1 MLLMTFLMIGI
12 GLVNA
17 QVSKVTGTV
26 TSEED
31 GLPVVGAS
39 VLVKG
44 TTVGTVTDIDGNFTI
59 NNVPSSAKTLVVS
72 FIGLETQEVAIKPNV
87 KVVLSSDS
95 QALEEVMVVAYGTA
109 KKSSFTGSAGTMNAD
124 KIATRSVSNITN
136 AMSGQVAGVQ
146 MTSDNGQPG
155 ESAKI
160 RIRGIGSMASSN
172 DPLYVVDGV
181 PYDGDISS
189 INPSDI
195 ESLTVLKDAA
205 ANAIYGARGAN
216 GVVLITTKSGQNGEA
231 RVTFDAKWGSNSRA
245 VPNYDVISNPGE
257 YYETMFKALYNS
269 KAYAGASAADAYA
282 YANNTLF
289 DAKNGGLGYQVYTV
303 PKGENL
309 IGTNFKLNPNA
320 TLGYSD
326 GTYYY
331 TPDDWYDEIFGSSFR
346 QEYNASVSGKSDKI
360 SYYASAGYLNDTGL
374 IQNSAFKRYTGRGK
388 VDYQAKKWLKIGT
401 NLAYTYSDSQAPD
414 NQTSDDWSSSGNLFF
429 IVNSIA
435 PIYPMYV
442 RNADGSIKI
451 DPSTGHRVYDAGST
465 TNFSRPSFTGNAAR
479 DIELNSYHTYTDAFS
494 GKWYANI
501 TPLEGLTLTA
511 NIATTLEN
519 TRSNNLYSTFGSA
532 AATDGEVYVESTRTF
547 GVNTQYLAS
556 YVHTFNNVHNF
567 DIMVG
572 YEQYRLKEQVL
583 YGDNTNT
590 YDPNLGELGNA
601 VGTDK
606 KTVNSYTDNYMT
618 EGILSRIQYNYDG
631 KYFLSASY
639 RRDASSRFAPEHRWG
654 NFGSVGGAWLMTK
667 EKFLE
672 DISWLNMLKY
682 KASWGIQGNDHLLIL
697 VNGEY
702 VNNWYA
708 YKDQYNVSYSNGQ
721 YSTTLAYKGNKDLTW
736 ETSYSFN
743 TGFDFELFGSRLNGT
758 VEYFS
763 RITKD
768 LLYNQ
773 PTPVSSGI
781 STGYIPTNV
790 GSISNKGVELD
801 LTGVIFRT
809 KDFEWTAN
817 LNLTHYKNRIT
828 ALSPELEAAGG
839 QKGSYYIYR
848 IGGSL
853 FESYVKEYA
862 GVDPDTGK
870 ALYYV
875 DPDNGD
881 YTTTSDY
888 SAAKQADQGDLLPKV
903 YGGFGTSLN
912 YKGLDFSIQLSYQ
925 LGGRYYDGTY
935 QAFMHNGGSGMQGY
949 NWSTDIRDAW
959 TPENRYTDVPRLD
972 ASDDCYQ
979 LDSSRFLVSSNYLSL
994 NNITLG
1000 YTLPKSWTKKLQINN
1015 LRVYVSADN
1024 VALLTARKGLDPRQ
1038 DLGLG
1043 SSTYGS
1049 GAATSSSYSAMR
1061 TITGGIN
1068 LTF

>member
-1 MLLMTFLMIGI
+1 MKRKLMLLMTCLMIGI

-72 FIGLETQEVAIKPNV
+72 FIGLETQEVAIKPTV
-87 KVVLSSDS
+87 KVTLSSDS
-95 QALEEVMVVAYGTA
+95 QALDEVMVVAYGTA

-136 AMSGQVAGVQ
+136 AISGQVAGVQ

-181 PYDGDISS
+181 PYDGNISS

-245 VPNYDVISNPGE
+245 VPNYDVISSPGE

-269 KAYAGASAADAYA
+269 KAYAGSSAADAYA
-282 YANNTLF
+282 YANSTLF

-360 SYYASAGYLNDTGL
+360 NYYASAGYLNDTGL

-442 RNADGSIKI
+442 RNPDGSIKI
-451 DPSTGHRVYDAGST
+451 NATTGHKTYDAGST

-479 DIELNSYHTYTDAFS
+479 DIELNRYHTYTDAFS

-532 AATDGEVYVESTRTF
+532 ASTDGEVYVESTRTF

-590 YDPNLGELGNA
+590 YDPNIGELGNA

-606 KTVNSYTDNYMT
+606 KIANSYTDNYMT
-618 EGILSRIQYNYDG
+618 EGILSR
-631 KYFLSASY
+631 
-639 RRDASSRFAPEHRWG
+639 
-654 NFGSVGGAWLMTK
+654 V
-667 EKFLE
+667 
-672 DISWLNMLKY
+672 
-682 KASWGIQGNDHLLIL
+682 
-697 VNGEY
+697 
-702 VNNWYA
+702 
-708 YKDQYNVSYSNGQ
+708 
-721 YSTTLAYKGNKDLTW
+721 
-736 ETSYSFN
+736 
-743 TGFDFELFGSRLNGT
+743 
-758 VEYFS
+758 
-763 RITKD
+763 
-768 LLYNQ
+768 
-773 PTPVSSGI
+773 
-781 STGYIPTNV
+781 
-790 GSISNKGVELD
+790 
-801 LTGVIFRT
+801 
-809 KDFEWTAN
+809 
-817 LNLTHYKNRIT
+817 
-828 ALSPELEAAGG
+828 
-839 QKGSYYIYR
+839 
-848 IGGSL
+848 
-853 FESYVKEYA
+853 
-862 GVDPDTGK
+862 
-870 ALYYV
+870 
-875 DPDNGD
+875 
-881 YTTTSDY
+881 
-888 SAAKQADQGDLLPKV
+888 
-903 YGGFGTSLN
+903 
-912 YKGLDFSIQLSYQ
+912 
-925 LGGRYYDGTY
+925 
-935 QAFMHNGGSGMQGY
+935 
-949 NWSTDIRDAW
+949 
-959 TPENRYTDVPRLD
+959 
-972 ASDDCYQ
+972 
-979 LDSSRFLVSSNYLSL
+979 
-994 NNITLG
+994 
-1000 YTLPKSWTKKLQINN
+1000 
-1015 LRVYVSADN
+1015 
-1024 VALLTARKGLDPRQ
+1024 
-1038 DLGLG
+1038 
-1043 SSTYGS
+1043 
-1049 GAATSSSYSAMR
+1049 
-1061 TITGGIN
+1061 
-1068 LTF
+1068 

>member
-1 MLLMTFLMIGI
+1 MKRKLMLLMTFLMIGI

-231 RVTFDAKWGSNSRA
+231 RITFDAKWGSNSRA

-618 EGILSRIQYNYDG
+618 EGILSRIQYN
-631 KYFLSASY
+631 
-639 RRDASSRFAPEHRWG
+639 
-654 NFGSVGGAWLMTK
+654 
-667 EKFLE
+667 
-672 DISWLNMLKY
+672 
-682 KASWGIQGNDHLLIL
+682 
-697 VNGEY
+697 
-702 VNNWYA
+702 
-708 YKDQYNVSYSNGQ
+708 
-721 YSTTLAYKGNKDLTW
+721 
-736 ETSYSFN
+736 
-743 TGFDFELFGSRLNGT
+743 
-758 VEYFS
+758 
-763 RITKD
+763 
-768 LLYNQ
+768 
-773 PTPVSSGI
+773 
-781 STGYIPTNV
+781 
-790 GSISNKGVELD
+790 
-801 LTGVIFRT
+801 
-809 KDFEWTAN
+809 
-817 LNLTHYKNRIT
+817 
-828 ALSPELEAAGG
+828 
-839 QKGSYYIYR
+839 
-848 IGGSL
+848 
-853 FESYVKEYA
+853 
-862 GVDPDTGK
+862 
-870 ALYYV
+870 
-875 DPDNGD
+875 
-881 YTTTSDY
+881 
-888 SAAKQADQGDLLPKV
+888 
-903 YGGFGTSLN
+903 
-912 YKGLDFSIQLSYQ
+912 
-925 LGGRYYDGTY
+925 
-935 QAFMHNGGSGMQGY
+935 
-949 NWSTDIRDAW
+949 
-959 TPENRYTDVPRLD
+959 
-972 ASDDCYQ
+972 
-979 LDSSRFLVSSNYLSL
+979 
-994 NNITLG
+994 
-1000 YTLPKSWTKKLQINN
+1000 
-1015 LRVYVSADN
+1015 
-1024 VALLTARKGLDPRQ
+1024 
-1038 DLGLG
+1038 
-1043 SSTYGS
+1043 
-1049 GAATSSSYSAMR
+1049 
-1061 TITGGIN
+1061 
-1068 LTF
+1068 

>member
-1 MLLMTFLMIGI
+1 M
-12 GLVNA
+12 
-17 QVSKVTGTV
+17 
-26 TSEED
+26 
-31 GLPVVGAS
+31 
-39 VLVKG
+39 
-44 TTVGTVTDIDGNFTI
+44 
-59 NNVPSSAKTLVVS
+59 VVS

-618 EGILSRIQYNYDG
+618 EGILSRIQY
-631 KYFLSASY
+631 
-639 RRDASSRFAPEHRWG
+639 
-654 NFGSVGGAWLMTK
+654 T
-667 EKFLE
+667 
-672 DISWLNMLKY
+672 
-682 KASWGIQGNDHLLIL
+682 IL
-697 VNGEY
+697 
-702 VNNWYA
+702 
-708 YKDQYNVSYSNGQ
+708 
-721 YSTTLAYKGNKDLTW
+721 
-736 ETSYSFN
+736 
-743 TGFDFELFGSRLNGT
+743 R
-758 VEYFS
+758 
-763 RITKD
+763 
-768 LLYNQ
+768 
-773 PTPVSSGI
+773 
-781 STGYIPTNV
+781 
-790 GSISNKGVELD
+790 
-801 LTGVIFRT
+801 
-809 KDFEWTAN
+809 
-817 LNLTHYKNRIT
+817 
-828 ALSPELEAAGG
+828 
-839 QKGSYYIYR
+839 
-848 IGGSL
+848 
-853 FESYVKEYA
+853 
-862 GVDPDTGK
+862 
-870 ALYYV
+870 
-875 DPDNGD
+875 
-881 YTTTSDY
+881 
-888 SAAKQADQGDLLPKV
+888 
-903 YGGFGTSLN
+903 
-912 YKGLDFSIQLSYQ
+912 
-925 LGGRYYDGTY
+925 
-935 QAFMHNGGSGMQGY
+935 
-949 NWSTDIRDAW
+949 
-959 TPENRYTDVPRLD
+959 
-972 ASDDCYQ
+972 
-979 LDSSRFLVSSNYLSL
+979 
-994 NNITLG
+994 
-1000 YTLPKSWTKKLQINN
+1000 
-1015 LRVYVSADN
+1015 
-1024 VALLTARKGLDPRQ
+1024 
-1038 DLGLG
+1038 
-1043 SSTYGS
+1043 
-1049 GAATSSSYSAMR
+1049 
-1061 TITGGIN
+1061 
-1068 LTF
+1068 

>member
-1 MLLMTFLMIGI
+1 M
-12 GLVNA
+12 
-17 QVSKVTGTV
+17 
-26 TSEED
+26 
-31 GLPVVGAS
+31 
-39 VLVKG
+39 
-44 TTVGTVTDIDGNFTI
+44 
-59 NNVPSSAKTLVVS
+59 VVS

-95 QALEEVMVVAYGTA
+95 QSLEEVMVVAYGTA

-346 QEYNASVSGKSDKI
+346 QEYNASVSDKI

-790 GSISNKGVELD
+790 GSISNKGIELD

>member
-1 MLLMTFLMIGI
+1 
-12 GLVNA
+12 
-17 QVSKVTGTV
+17 
-26 TSEED
+26 
-31 GLPVVGAS
+31 
-39 VLVKG
+39 
-44 TTVGTVTDIDGNFTI
+44 
-59 NNVPSSAKTLVVS
+59 
-72 FIGLETQEVAIKPNV
+72 
-87 KVVLSSDS
+87 
-95 QALEEVMVVAYGTA
+95 
-109 KKSSFTGSAGTMNAD
+109 
-124 KIATRSVSNITN
+124 
-136 AMSGQVAGVQ
+136 
-146 MTSDNGQPG
+146 
-155 ESAKI
+155 
-160 RIRGIGSMASSN
+160 
-172 DPLYVVDGV
+172 
-181 PYDGDISS
+181 
-189 INPSDI
+189 
-195 ESLTVLKDAA
+195 
-205 ANAIYGARGAN
+205 
-216 GVVLITTKSGQNGEA
+216 
-231 RVTFDAKWGSNSRA
+231 
-245 VPNYDVISNPGE
+245 
-257 YYETMFKALYNS
+257 
-269 KAYAGASAADAYA
+269 
-282 YANNTLF
+282 
-289 DAKNGGLGYQVYTV
+289 
-303 PKGENL
+303 
-309 IGTNFKLNPNA
+309 
-320 TLGYSD
+320 
-326 GTYYY
+326 
-331 TPDDWYDEIFGSSFR
+331 
-346 QEYNASVSGKSDKI
+346 
-360 SYYASAGYLNDTGL
+360 
-374 IQNSAFKRYTGRGK
+374 
-388 VDYQAKKWLKIGT
+388 
-401 NLAYTYSDSQAPD
+401 
-414 NQTSDDWSSSGNLFF
+414 
-429 IVNSIA
+429 
-435 PIYPMYV
+435 
-442 RNADGSIKI
+442 
-451 DPSTGHRVYDAGST
+451 
-465 TNFSRPSFTGNAAR
+465 
-479 DIELNSYHTYTDAFS
+479 
-494 GKWYANI
+494 
-501 TPLEGLTLTA
+501 
-511 NIATTLEN
+511 
-519 TRSNNLYSTFGSA
+519 
-532 AATDGEVYVESTRTF
+532 
-547 GVNTQYLAS
+547 
-556 YVHTFNNVHNF
+556 
-567 DIMVG
+567 MVG

-590 YDPNLGELGNA
+590 YDPNIGELGNA

-606 KTVNSYTDNYMT
+606 KIANSYTDNYMT
-618 EGILSRIQYNYDG
+618 EGILSRVQYNYDG

-697 VNGEY
+697 VNGKY

-708 YKDQYNVSYSNGQ
+708 YKDQYTVSYSNGQ

-781 STGYIPTNV
+781 STGSIPTNI
-790 GSISNKGVELD
+790 GSISNKGIELD

-809 KDFEWTAN
+809 RDFEWTAN

-853 FESYVKEYA
+853 YESYVKAYA
-862 GVDPDTGK
+862 GVDPNTGE

-881 YTTTSDY
+881 YSTTTEHGD
-888 SAAKQADQGDLLPKV
+888 AKQSDQGDLLPKV

-912 YKGLDFSIQLSYQ
+912 YKGLDFSVQLSYQ

-935 QAFMHNGGSGMQGY
+935 QSFMHNGGSGMQGY
-949 NWSTDIRDAW
+949 NWSTDIRNAW

-972 ASDDCYQ
+972 ASDPCYQ

-1038 DLGLG
+1038 SLGLG

>member
-1 MLLMTFLMIGI
+1 MKRKLMLLMTFLMIGI

-59 NNVPSSAKTLVVS
+59 NNVPSPAKTLVVS

-303 PKGENL
+303 PRGENL

-414 NQTSDDWSSSGNLFF
+414 YQTSDDWSSTGNLFF

-451 DPSTGHRVYDAGST
+451 NPSTGHRVYDAGST

-736 ETSYSFN
+736 
-743 TGFDFELFGSRLNGT
+743 
-758 VEYFS
+758 
-763 RITKD
+763 
-768 LLYNQ
+768 
-773 PTPVSSGI
+773 
-781 STGYIPTNV
+781 
-790 GSISNKGVELD
+790 
-801 LTGVIFRT
+801 
-809 KDFEWTAN
+809 
-817 LNLTHYKNRIT
+817 
-828 ALSPELEAAGG
+828 
-839 QKGSYYIYR
+839 
-848 IGGSL
+848 
-853 FESYVKEYA
+853 
-862 GVDPDTGK
+862 
-870 ALYYV
+870 
-875 DPDNGD
+875 
-881 YTTTSDY
+881 
-888 SAAKQADQGDLLPKV
+888 
-903 YGGFGTSLN
+903 
-912 YKGLDFSIQLSYQ
+912 
-925 LGGRYYDGTY
+925 
-935 QAFMHNGGSGMQGY
+935 
-949 NWSTDIRDAW
+949 
-959 TPENRYTDVPRLD
+959 
-972 ASDDCYQ
+972 
-979 LDSSRFLVSSNYLSL
+979 
-994 NNITLG
+994 
-1000 YTLPKSWTKKLQINN
+1000 
-1015 LRVYVSADN
+1015 
-1024 VALLTARKGLDPRQ
+1024 
-1038 DLGLG
+1038 
-1043 SSTYGS
+1043 
-1049 GAATSSSYSAMR
+1049 
-1061 TITGGIN
+1061 
-1068 LTF
+1068 

>member
-1 MLLMTFLMIGI
+1 MKRKLMLLMTFLMIGI

-442 RNADGSIKI
+442 RNADGSIK
-451 DPSTGHRVYDAGST
+451 P
-465 TNFSRPSFTGNAAR
+465 
-479 DIELNSYHTYTDAFS
+479 
-494 GKWYANI
+494 
-501 TPLEGLTLTA
+501 
-511 NIATTLEN
+511 
-519 TRSNNLYSTFGSA
+519 
-532 AATDGEVYVESTRTF
+532 
-547 GVNTQYLAS
+547 Q
-556 YVHTFNNVHNF
+556 
-567 DIMVG
+567 
-572 YEQYRLKEQVL
+572 
-583 YGDNTNT
+583 
-590 YDPNLGELGNA
+590 
-601 VGTDK
+601 
-606 KTVNSYTDNYMT
+606 
-618 EGILSRIQYNYDG
+618 
-631 KYFLSASY
+631 
-639 RRDASSRFAPEHRWG
+639 
-654 NFGSVGGAWLMTK
+654 
-667 EKFLE
+667 
-672 DISWLNMLKY
+672 
-682 KASWGIQGNDHLLIL
+682 
-697 VNGEY
+697 
-702 VNNWYA
+702 
-708 YKDQYNVSYSNGQ
+708 
-721 YSTTLAYKGNKDLTW
+721 
-736 ETSYSFN
+736 
-743 TGFDFELFGSRLNGT
+743 
-758 VEYFS
+758 
-763 RITKD
+763 
-768 LLYNQ
+768 
-773 PTPVSSGI
+773 
-781 STGYIPTNV
+781 
-790 GSISNKGVELD
+790 
-801 LTGVIFRT
+801 
-809 KDFEWTAN
+809 
-817 LNLTHYKNRIT
+817 
-828 ALSPELEAAGG
+828 
-839 QKGSYYIYR
+839 
-848 IGGSL
+848 
-853 FESYVKEYA
+853 
-862 GVDPDTGK
+862 
-870 ALYYV
+870 
-875 DPDNGD
+875 
-881 YTTTSDY
+881 
-888 SAAKQADQGDLLPKV
+888 
-903 YGGFGTSLN
+903 
-912 YKGLDFSIQLSYQ
+912 
-925 LGGRYYDGTY
+925 
-935 QAFMHNGGSGMQGY
+935 
-949 NWSTDIRDAW
+949 IR
-959 TPENRYTDVPRLD
+959 N
-972 ASDDCYQ
+972 
-979 LDSSRFLVSSNYLSL
+979 
-994 NNITLG
+994 
-1000 YTLPKSWTKKLQINN
+1000 
-1015 LRVYVSADN
+1015 
-1024 VALLTARKGLDPRQ
+1024 
-1038 DLGLG
+1038 
-1043 SSTYGS
+1043 
-1049 GAATSSSYSAMR
+1049 
-1061 TITGGIN
+1061 
-1068 LTF
+1068 

>member
-1 MLLMTFLMIGI
+1 M
-12 GLVNA
+12 
-17 QVSKVTGTV
+17 
-26 TSEED
+26 
-31 GLPVVGAS
+31 PVVGAS

-501 TPLEGLTLTA
+501 TPLEGLILTA

-654 NFGSVGGAWLMTK
+654 NFGSVGGA
-667 EKFLE
+667 
-672 DISWLNMLKY
+672 
-682 KASWGIQGNDHLLIL
+682 
-697 VNGEY
+697 
-702 VNNWYA
+702 
-708 YKDQYNVSYSNGQ
+708 
-721 YSTTLAYKGNKDLTW
+721 
-736 ETSYSFN
+736 
-743 TGFDFELFGSRLNGT
+743 
-758 VEYFS
+758 
-763 RITKD
+763 
-768 LLYNQ
+768 
-773 PTPVSSGI
+773 
-781 STGYIPTNV
+781 
-790 GSISNKGVELD
+790 
-801 LTGVIFRT
+801 
-809 KDFEWTAN
+809 
-817 LNLTHYKNRIT
+817 
-828 ALSPELEAAGG
+828 
-839 QKGSYYIYR
+839 
-848 IGGSL
+848 
-853 FESYVKEYA
+853 
-862 GVDPDTGK
+862 
-870 ALYYV
+870 
-875 DPDNGD
+875 
-881 YTTTSDY
+881 
-888 SAAKQADQGDLLPKV
+888 
-903 YGGFGTSLN
+903 
-912 YKGLDFSIQLSYQ
+912 
-925 LGGRYYDGTY
+925 
-935 QAFMHNGGSGMQGY
+935 
-949 NWSTDIRDAW
+949 
-959 TPENRYTDVPRLD
+959 
-972 ASDDCYQ
+972 
-979 LDSSRFLVSSNYLSL
+979 
-994 NNITLG
+994 
-1000 YTLPKSWTKKLQINN
+1000 
-1015 LRVYVSADN
+1015 
-1024 VALLTARKGLDPRQ
+1024 
-1038 DLGLG
+1038 
-1043 SSTYGS
+1043 
-1049 GAATSSSYSAMR
+1049 
-1061 TITGGIN
+1061 
-1068 LTF
+1068 

>member
-59 NNVPSSAKTLVVS
+59 NNVPSSTKTLVVS
-72 FIGLETQEVAIKPNV
+72 FIGLETQEIAIKPNV

-618 EGILSRIQYNYDG
+618 EGILSRIQYNYEG
-631 KYFLSASY
+631 KYFFSASY
-639 RRDASSRFAPEHRWG
+639 RRDAS
-654 NFGSVGGAWLMTK
+654 
-667 EKFLE
+667 
-672 DISWLNMLKY
+672 
-682 KASWGIQGNDHLLIL
+682 
-697 VNGEY
+697 
-702 VNNWYA
+702 
-708 YKDQYNVSYSNGQ
+708 
-721 YSTTLAYKGNKDLTW
+721 
-736 ETSYSFN
+736 
-743 TGFDFELFGSRLNGT
+743 
-758 VEYFS
+758 
-763 RITKD
+763 
-768 LLYNQ
+768 
-773 PTPVSSGI
+773 
-781 STGYIPTNV
+781 
-790 GSISNKGVELD
+790 
-801 LTGVIFRT
+801 
-809 KDFEWTAN
+809 
-817 LNLTHYKNRIT
+817 
-828 ALSPELEAAGG
+828 
-839 QKGSYYIYR
+839 
-848 IGGSL
+848 
-853 FESYVKEYA
+853 
-862 GVDPDTGK
+862 
-870 ALYYV
+870 
-875 DPDNGD
+875 
-881 YTTTSDY
+881 
-888 SAAKQADQGDLLPKV
+888 
-903 YGGFGTSLN
+903 
-912 YKGLDFSIQLSYQ
+912 
-925 LGGRYYDGTY
+925 
-935 QAFMHNGGSGMQGY
+935 
-949 NWSTDIRDAW
+949 
-959 TPENRYTDVPRLD
+959 
-972 ASDDCYQ
+972 
-979 LDSSRFLVSSNYLSL
+979 
-994 NNITLG
+994 
-1000 YTLPKSWTKKLQINN
+1000 
-1015 LRVYVSADN
+1015 
-1024 VALLTARKGLDPRQ
+1024 
-1038 DLGLG
+1038 
-1043 SSTYGS
+1043 
-1049 GAATSSSYSAMR
+1049 
-1061 TITGGIN
+1061 
-1068 LTF
+1068 

>member
-1 MLLMTFLMIGI
+1 M
-12 GLVNA
+12 
-17 QVSKVTGTV
+17 QS
-26 TSEED
+26 
-31 GLPVVGAS
+31 
-39 VLVKG
+39 
-44 TTVGTVTDIDGNFTI
+44 
-59 NNVPSSAKTLVVS
+59 
-72 FIGLETQEVAIKPNV
+72 QEVKIKPNV
-87 KVVLSSDS
+87 KVVMKSDAE
-95 QALEEVMVVAYGTA
+95 QLDEVMVVAYGTA

-155 ESAKI
+155 EAAKI
-160 RIRGIGSMASSN
+160 RIRGIGSMSSSN

-181 PYDGDISS
+181 PYDGNISS

-245 VPNYDVISNPGE
+245 VPNYDVISSPGE
-257 YYETMFKALYNS
+257 YYETMYKALYNS
-269 KAYAGASAADAYA
+269 KVYNGASAAEAYA
-282 YANNTLF
+282 YANKTLF

-303 PKGENL
+303 PQGENL
-309 IGTNFKLNPNA
+309 IGTNFRLNPNA

-414 NQTSDDWSSSGNLFF
+414 NQTADDWSSSANLFY

-451 DPSTGHRVYDAGST
+451 DPNTGHRVYDAGSS
-465 TNFSRPSFTGNAAR
+465 TNFKRPSFTGNAAR
-479 DIELNSYHTYTDAFS
+479 DIELNKYHTYTDAFT

-501 TPLEGLTLTA
+501 MPLEGLTLTA

-532 AATDGEVYVESTRTF
+532 SSTDGDVYVESTRSF

-556 YVHTFNNVHNF
+556 YVHTFNHVHNF

-583 YGDNTNT
+583 YGENTNL
-590 YDPNLGELGNA
+590 YDPNIGELGNA

-639 RRDASSRFAPEHRWG
+639 RRDASSRFAPENRWG

-672 DISWLNMLKY
+672 DVKWLDMLKFKCWY
-682 KASWGIQGNDHLLIL
+682 YEQAIKDGNEDAIPAMIPDHL
-697 VNGEY
+697 
-702 VNNWYA
+702 
-708 YKDQYNVSYSNGQ
+708 
-721 YSTTLAYKGNKDLTW
+721 
-736 ETSYSFN
+736 
-743 TGFDFELFGSRLNGT
+743 
-758 VEYFS
+758 
-763 RITKD
+763 
-768 LLYNQ
+768 
-773 PTPVSSGI
+773 
-781 STGYIPTNV
+781 
-790 GSISNKGVELD
+790 
-801 LTGVIFRT
+801 
-809 KDFEWTAN
+809 
-817 LNLTHYKNRIT
+817 
-828 ALSPELEAAGG
+828 PE
-839 QKGSYYIYR
+839 
-848 IGGSL
+848 
-853 FESYVKEYA
+853 
-862 GVDPDTGK
+862 
-870 ALYYV
+870 
-875 DPDNGD
+875 
-881 YTTTSDY
+881 
-888 SAAKQADQGDLLPKV
+888 
-903 YGGFGTSLN
+903 
-912 YKGLDFSIQLSYQ
+912 
-925 LGGRYYDGTY
+925 
-935 QAFMHNGGSGMQGY
+935 
-949 NWSTDIRDAW
+949 DIRRAY
-959 TPENRYTDVPRLD
+959 ENSH
-972 ASDDCYQ
+972 SD
-979 LDSSRFLVSSNYLSL
+979 
-994 NNITLG
+994 
-1000 YTLPKSWTKKLQINN
+1000 
-1015 LRVYVSADN
+1015 
-1024 VALLTARKGLDPRQ
+1024 
-1038 DLGLG
+1038 
-1043 SSTYGS
+1043 
-1049 GAATSSSYSAMR
+1049 
-1061 TITGGIN
+1061 
-1068 LTF
+1068 

>member
-1 MLLMTFLMIGI
+1 M
-12 GLVNA
+12 
-17 QVSKVTGTV
+17 
-26 TSEED
+26 
-31 GLPVVGAS
+31 
-39 VLVKG
+39 
-44 TTVGTVTDIDGNFTI
+44 
-59 NNVPSSAKTLVVS
+59 VVS

-790 GSISNKGVELD
+790 GSISNKGIELD

-862 GVDPDTGK
+862 GVDPNTGK
-870 ALYYV
+870 ALYV
-875 DPDNGD
+875 
-881 YTTTSDY
+881 
-888 SAAKQADQGDLLPKV
+888 
-903 YGGFGTSLN
+903 
-912 YKGLDFSIQLSYQ
+912 SI
-925 LGGRYYDGTY
+925 R
-935 QAFMHNGGSGMQGY
+935 
-949 NWSTDIRDAW
+949 
-959 TPENRYTDVPRLD
+959 
-972 ASDDCYQ
+972 
-979 LDSSRFLVSSNYLSL
+979 
-994 NNITLG
+994 
-1000 YTLPKSWTKKLQINN
+1000 
-1015 LRVYVSADN
+1015 
-1024 VALLTARKGLDPRQ
+1024 
-1038 DLGLG
+1038 
-1043 SSTYGS
+1043 
-1049 GAATSSSYSAMR
+1049 
-1061 TITGGIN
+1061 
-1068 LTF
+1068 

>member
-1 MLLMTFLMIGI
+1 M
-12 GLVNA
+12 
-17 QVSKVTGTV
+17 
-26 TSEED
+26 
-31 GLPVVGAS
+31 
-39 VLVKG
+39 
-44 TTVGTVTDIDGNFTI
+44 
-59 NNVPSSAKTLVVS
+59 VVS

-87 KVVLSSDS
+87 KVILSSDS

-606 KTVNSYTDNYMT
+606 KTVNSYTDN
-618 EGILSRIQYNYDG
+618 S
-631 KYFLSASY
+631 
-639 RRDASSRFAPEHRWG
+639 
-654 NFGSVGGAWLMTK
+654 
-667 EKFLE
+667 
-672 DISWLNMLKY
+672 
-682 KASWGIQGNDHLLIL
+682 
-697 VNGEY
+697 
-702 VNNWYA
+702 
-708 YKDQYNVSYSNGQ
+708 
-721 YSTTLAYKGNKDLTW
+721 
-736 ETSYSFN
+736 
-743 TGFDFELFGSRLNGT
+743 
-758 VEYFS
+758 
-763 RITKD
+763 
-768 LLYNQ
+768 
-773 PTPVSSGI
+773 
-781 STGYIPTNV
+781 
-790 GSISNKGVELD
+790 
-801 LTGVIFRT
+801 
-809 KDFEWTAN
+809 
-817 LNLTHYKNRIT
+817 
-828 ALSPELEAAGG
+828 
-839 QKGSYYIYR
+839 
-848 IGGSL
+848 
-853 FESYVKEYA
+853 
-862 GVDPDTGK
+862 
-870 ALYYV
+870 
-875 DPDNGD
+875 
-881 YTTTSDY
+881 
-888 SAAKQADQGDLLPKV
+888 
-903 YGGFGTSLN
+903 
-912 YKGLDFSIQLSYQ
+912 
-925 LGGRYYDGTY
+925 
-935 QAFMHNGGSGMQGY
+935 
-949 NWSTDIRDAW
+949 
-959 TPENRYTDVPRLD
+959 
-972 ASDDCYQ
+972 
-979 LDSSRFLVSSNYLSL
+979 
-994 NNITLG
+994 
-1000 YTLPKSWTKKLQINN
+1000 
-1015 LRVYVSADN
+1015 
-1024 VALLTARKGLDPRQ
+1024 
-1038 DLGLG
+1038 
-1043 SSTYGS
+1043 
-1049 GAATSSSYSAMR
+1049 
-1061 TITGGIN
+1061 
-1068 LTF
+1068 

>member
-1 MLLMTFLMIGI
+1 MKRKLMLLMTFLMIGI

-87 KVVLSSDS
+87 QVTLASDS
-95 QALEEVMVVAYGTA
+95 QALDEVMVVAYGTA
-109 KKSSFTGSAGTMNAD
+109 KKSSFTGSAGTMNSD
-124 KIATRSVSNITN
+124 KIAARSVSNITN

-146 MTSDNGQPG
+146 MTSNNGQPG

-160 RIRGIGSMASSN
+160 RIRGVGSMSSSN

-181 PYDGDISS
+181 PYDGNISS

-269 KAYAGASAADAYA
+269 KAYAGSSAADAYA

-401 NLAYTYSDSQAPD
+401 NLSYTYSDSQAPD
-414 NQTSDDWSSSGNLFF
+414 NQTADDWSSSGNLFF
-429 IVNSIA
+429 IANSIA

-442 RNADGSIKI
+442 RNADGSIQI
-451 DPSTGHRVYDAGST
+451 NPTTGYRVYDAGST
-465 TNFSRPSFTGNAAR
+465 TNFSRPTFTGNAAR
-479 DIELNSYHTYTDAFS
+479 DIELNQYHTYTDAFS

-501 TPLEGLTLTA
+501 TPLEGLTFTA

-532 AATDGEVYVESTRTF
+532 ASTDGEVYVESTRTF
-547 GVNTQYLAS
+547 GVNTQYLAN
-556 YVHTFNNVHNF
+556 YIHTFNNVHNF

-590 YDPNLGELGNA
+590 YDPNIGELGNA

-697 VNGEY
+697 VNGQY

-708 YKDQYNVSYSNGQ
+708 YKDQYTVSYSNGQ

-781 STGYIPTNV
+781 STGSIPTNI
-790 GSISNKGVELD
+790 GSISNKGIELD

-817 LNLTHYKNRIT
+817 LNLTHYKNKIT

-853 FESYVKEYA
+853 YESYIKEYA
-862 GVDPDTGK
+862 GVDPSTGK

-875 DPDNGD
+875 DHDNGD
-881 YTTTSDY
+881 YTPTTDY
-888 SAAKQADQGDLLPKV
+888 RATKQANQGDLLHKV
-903 YGGFGTSLN
+903 NAGYG
-912 YKGLDFSIQLSYQ
+912 
-925 LGGRYYDGTY
+925 
-935 QAFMHNGGSGMQGY
+935 
-949 NWSTDIRDAW
+949 
-959 TPENRYTDVPRLD
+959 P
-972 ASDDCYQ
+972 
-979 LDSSRFLVSSNYLSL
+979 
-994 NNITLG
+994 
-1000 YTLPKSWTKKLQINN
+1000 
-1015 LRVYVSADN
+1015 
-1024 VALLTARKGLDPRQ
+1024 
-1038 DLGLG
+1038 
-1043 SSTYGS
+1043 
-1049 GAATSSSYSAMR
+1049 
-1061 TITGGIN
+1061 
-1068 LTF
+1068 

>member
-1 MLLMTFLMIGI
+1 M
-12 GLVNA
+12 
-17 QVSKVTGTV
+17 
-26 TSEED
+26 
-31 GLPVVGAS
+31 
-39 VLVKG
+39 
-44 TTVGTVTDIDGNFTI
+44 
-59 NNVPSSAKTLVVS
+59 VVS
-72 FIGLETQEVAIKPNV
+72 FIGLETQEIAIKPNV

-309 IGTNFKLNPNA
+309 IGTNFKLNPNV

-572 YEQYRLKEQVL
+572 
-583 YGDNTNT
+583 
-590 YDPNLGELGNA
+590 
-601 VGTDK
+601 
-606 KTVNSYTDNYMT
+606 
-618 EGILSRIQYNYDG
+618 
-631 KYFLSASY
+631 
-639 RRDASSRFAPEHRWG
+639 
-654 NFGSVGGAWLMTK
+654 
-667 EKFLE
+667 
-672 DISWLNMLKY
+672 
-682 KASWGIQGNDHLLIL
+682 
-697 VNGEY
+697 
-702 VNNWYA
+702 
-708 YKDQYNVSYSNGQ
+708 
-721 YSTTLAYKGNKDLTW
+721 
-736 ETSYSFN
+736 
-743 TGFDFELFGSRLNGT
+743 
-758 VEYFS
+758 
-763 RITKD
+763 
-768 LLYNQ
+768 
-773 PTPVSSGI
+773 
-781 STGYIPTNV
+781 
-790 GSISNKGVELD
+790 
-801 LTGVIFRT
+801 
-809 KDFEWTAN
+809 
-817 LNLTHYKNRIT
+817 
-828 ALSPELEAAGG
+828 
-839 QKGSYYIYR
+839 
-848 IGGSL
+848 
-853 FESYVKEYA
+853 
-862 GVDPDTGK
+862 
-870 ALYYV
+870 
-875 DPDNGD
+875 
-881 YTTTSDY
+881 
-888 SAAKQADQGDLLPKV
+888 
-903 YGGFGTSLN
+903 
-912 YKGLDFSIQLSYQ
+912 
-925 LGGRYYDGTY
+925 
-935 QAFMHNGGSGMQGY
+935 
-949 NWSTDIRDAW
+949 
-959 TPENRYTDVPRLD
+959 
-972 ASDDCYQ
+972 
-979 LDSSRFLVSSNYLSL
+979 
-994 NNITLG
+994 
-1000 YTLPKSWTKKLQINN
+1000 
-1015 LRVYVSADN
+1015 
-1024 VALLTARKGLDPRQ
+1024 
-1038 DLGLG
+1038 
-1043 SSTYGS
+1043 
-1049 GAATSSSYSAMR
+1049 
-1061 TITGGIN
+1061 
-1068 LTF
+1068 

>member
-1 MLLMTFLMIGI
+1 M
-12 GLVNA
+12 
-17 QVSKVTGTV
+17 
-26 TSEED
+26 
-31 GLPVVGAS
+31 
-39 VLVKG
+39 
-44 TTVGTVTDIDGNFTI
+44 
-59 NNVPSSAKTLVVS
+59 VVS

-618 EGILSRIQYNYDG
+618 EGILSRIQY
-631 KYFLSASY
+631 L
-639 RRDASSRFAPEHRWG
+639 
-654 NFGSVGGAWLMTK
+654 
-667 EKFLE
+667 
-672 DISWLNMLKY
+672 
-682 KASWGIQGNDHLLIL
+682 
-697 VNGEY
+697 
-702 VNNWYA
+702 
-708 YKDQYNVSYSNGQ
+708 
-721 YSTTLAYKGNKDLTW
+721 
-736 ETSYSFN
+736 
-743 TGFDFELFGSRLNGT
+743 
-758 VEYFS
+758 
-763 RITKD
+763 
-768 LLYNQ
+768 
-773 PTPVSSGI
+773 
-781 STGYIPTNV
+781 
-790 GSISNKGVELD
+790 
-801 LTGVIFRT
+801 
-809 KDFEWTAN
+809 
-817 LNLTHYKNRIT
+817 
-828 ALSPELEAAGG
+828 
-839 QKGSYYIYR
+839 
-848 IGGSL
+848 
-853 FESYVKEYA
+853 
-862 GVDPDTGK
+862 
-870 ALYYV
+870 
-875 DPDNGD
+875 
-881 YTTTSDY
+881 
-888 SAAKQADQGDLLPKV
+888 
-903 YGGFGTSLN
+903 
-912 YKGLDFSIQLSYQ
+912 
-925 LGGRYYDGTY
+925 
-935 QAFMHNGGSGMQGY
+935 
-949 NWSTDIRDAW
+949 
-959 TPENRYTDVPRLD
+959 
-972 ASDDCYQ
+972 
-979 LDSSRFLVSSNYLSL
+979 
-994 NNITLG
+994 
-1000 YTLPKSWTKKLQINN
+1000 
-1015 LRVYVSADN
+1015 
-1024 VALLTARKGLDPRQ
+1024 
-1038 DLGLG
+1038 
-1043 SSTYGS
+1043 SSTYKCNFL
-1049 GAATSSSYSAMR
+1049 GAD
-1061 TITGGIN
+1061 N
-1068 LTF
+1068 KQ